1 MEFTFSF
8 NFKEEDIYN
17 KDAMTKSYYGVCVY
31 LIFFVVLLYSVEVVS
46 FGISAMHSAIIS
58 LDDFYFRDG
67 RNVAFITIP
76 I

>member
-1 MEFTFSF
+1 M
-8 NFKEEDIYN
+8 
-17 KDAMTKSYYGVCVY
+17 VCVY

-67 RNVAFITIP
+67 RYVAFITIP